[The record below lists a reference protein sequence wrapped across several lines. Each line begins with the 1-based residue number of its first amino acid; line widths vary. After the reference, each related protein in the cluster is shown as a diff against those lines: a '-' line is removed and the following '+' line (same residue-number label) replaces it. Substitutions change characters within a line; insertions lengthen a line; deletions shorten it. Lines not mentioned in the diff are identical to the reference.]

1 MTQATFLPYSAPFL
15 KDVIHL
21 QPPVLLSGCLLPRKA
36 HLSGTSKPL
45 PPALPTH
52 PPSSAAVTAAYKTTP
67 ARAPTAGYLQVNASK
82 RTSVISSPRV
92 PAPSPPFAGWTGVL
106 LTSQPSWSF
115 CGQPPPLWIMY
126 HRHPLRGIS
135 IQLDPLAGPAPSTAH
150 WVDLNGYS
158 PPPGALKSRL
168 SSPPNSFL
176 LPACLLCCLPTS
188 AQGHAPVLS
197 GAKNGLSFMGSPPF
211 LFMAPLLRC

>member
-1 MTQATFLPYSAPFL
+1 MRLLVNPQSWISDRGLSGAIGICFGTATAILTPDKSYQVTQATFLPYSAPFL

-52 PPSSAAVTAAYKTTP
+52 PPSSAAVTAAYKSTP
-67 ARAPTAGYLQVNASK
+67 ARGPTAGYLQVNASK

-92 PAPSPPFAGWTGVL
+92 TAPSPPFVRWMGVL

-115 CGQPPPLWIMY
+115 C
-126 HRHPLRGIS
+126 
-135 IQLDPLAGPAPSTAH
+135 D
-150 WVDLNGYS
+150 
-158 PPPGALKSRL
+158 
-168 SSPPNSFL
+168 
-176 LPACLLCCLPTS
+176 
-188 AQGHAPVLS
+188 
-197 GAKNGLSFMGSPPF
+197 
-211 LFMAPLLRC
+211 